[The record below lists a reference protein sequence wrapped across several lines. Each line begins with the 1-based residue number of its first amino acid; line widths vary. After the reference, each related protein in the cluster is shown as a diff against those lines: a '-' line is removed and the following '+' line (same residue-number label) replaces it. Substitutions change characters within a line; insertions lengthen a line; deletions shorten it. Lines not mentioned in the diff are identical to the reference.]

1 MKIHISERRMG
12 LIKGFFLNTF
22 FCNLRA
28 FIQEEK
34 LCLKCLIAIP
44 PVIANA
50 KHRDKL
56 LLVSNCPN
64 CVVSKIK
71 N

>member
-1 MKIHISERRMG
+1 MV
-12 LIKGFFLNTF
+12 FFSF
-22 FCNLRA
+22 NLRA

-34 LCLKCLIAIP
+34 LCLKCLIAVP
-44 PVIANA
+44 PVIANL

-56 LLVSNCPN
+56 LMVSNCPN
-64 CVVSKIK
+64 CVVPKIK